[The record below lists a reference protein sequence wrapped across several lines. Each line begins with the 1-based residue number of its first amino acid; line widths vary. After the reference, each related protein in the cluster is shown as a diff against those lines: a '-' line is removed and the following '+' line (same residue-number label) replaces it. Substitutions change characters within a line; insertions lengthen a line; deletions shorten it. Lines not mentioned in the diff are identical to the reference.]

1 MNMANVKTKAIRV
14 GVIGAGWWAGA
25 LHLPELKADPRV
37 TIAAVSRL
45 GRAELDRIQ
54 SAFGAEAGYED
65 YQEMLAR
72 EALDAV
78 VIASPHTLHYQ
89 HASAALERG
98 CHVLVEKPMTTSA
111 HEARRLVS
119 LSEHHKSVLMVA
131 YGFNFAPM
139 VERARRLLADGAIG
153 PIRHVNLHMASSLED
168 LFSGQGLLAARDAM
182 FQPAASTWAD
192 PKNAGGYG
200 WGQLTHALGVL
211 FRIADL
217 EPLDVFATTELSSSG
232 VDISDAAAIRF
243 TNGAT
248 GVLSGTALIPKHL
261 PSQLDIRLFGS
272 EGTFVLDMDKER
284 LEVHRNDQSSTI
296 VPLPRGSGDYPRA
309 APIRAFIDVCCG
321 VDLDNPAPGIVG
333 QRSTEVLDAL
343 YRSAASRQVETC
355 WS

>member
-1 MNMANVKTKAIRV
+1 V
-14 GVIGAGWWAGA
+14 GVIGAGWWAST
-25 LHLPELKADPRV
+25 LHLPELKADRRV

-45 GRAELDRIQ
+45 GRAELDRVQ
-54 SAFGAEAGYED
+54 SAFGAAAGYED

-72 EALDAV
+72 ETLDAV

-89 HASAALERG
+89 HASAALQRSW
-98 CHVLVEKPMTTSA
+98 HVLVEKPMTTSA
-111 HEARRLVS
+111 HEARHLVS
-119 LSEHHKSVLMVA
+119 LAGQKKLILMIA

-139 VERARRLLADGAIG
+139 VERARQLLAAGAIG
-153 PIRHVNLHMASSLED
+153 TVRHVNLHMASSLED

-200 WGQLTHALGVL
+200 WGQLTHALGIL

-217 EPLDVFATTELSSSG
+217 EPLDVFAATQLSASG

-243 TNGAT
+243 TNGAS

-272 EGTFVLDMDKER
+272 EGTLLLDLDKER
-284 LEVHRNDQSSTI
+284 LEVHRNDQTSTI
-296 VPLPRGSGDYPRA
+296 VPLPPGSGEYLSA
-309 APIRAFIDVCCG
+309 APVRAFIDACCG
-321 VDLDNPAPGIVG
+321 ERLDNPASGIVG

-343 YRSAASRQVETC
+343 YRSALSRQIESCT
-355 WS
+355 S

>member
-1 MNMANVKTKAIRV
+1 MPNVATETIRV
-14 GVIGAGWWAGA
+14 GVIGAGWWAST
-25 LHLPELKADPRV
+25 LHLPELKADRRV

-45 GRAELDRIQ
+45 GRAELDRVQ
-54 SAFGAEAGYED
+54 LAFGVAEGYED
-65 YQEMLAR
+65 YQKMLDQ
-72 EALDAV
+72 EALHAV

-119 LSEHHKSVLMVA
+119 LARQKKSALMVA

-139 VERARRLLADGAIG
+139 VERARQLLADGAIG
-153 PIRHVNLHMASSLED
+153 TLRHVNLHMASSLQD

-182 FQPAASTWAD
+182 FQPATSTWAD
-192 PKNAGGYG
+192 PNNAGGYG

-211 FRIADL
+211 FRITDL
-217 EPLDVFATTELSSSG
+217 EPFDVFATTQLSSSG

-248 GVLSGTALIPKHL
+248 GVLSGTALIPRHL

-272 EGTFVLDMDKER
+272 EGMLLLDMDKER
-284 LEVHRNDQSSTI
+284 LEVHRNDQSNTI
-296 VPLPRGSGDYPRA
+296 VPLSSGSGEYLRT
-309 APIRAFIDVCCG
+309 APIRAFIDLCCG
-321 VDLDNPAPGIVG
+321 TRLDNPAPGIVG
-333 QRSTEVLDAL
+333 QRATEVLDAL
-343 YRSAASRQVETC
+343 YRSAASRQIEPC
-355 WS
+355 AA

>member
-1 MNMANVKTKAIRV
+1 MPNVTTKTLRV
-14 GVIGAGWWAGA
+14 GVIGAGWWASA

-45 GRAELDRIQ
+45 GRAELDRVQ

-78 VIASPHTLHYQ
+78 VIASPHTLHYR
-89 HASAALERG
+89 HASAAFERG
-98 CHVLVEKPMTTSA
+98 CHVLVEKPMTTNA

-119 LSEHHKSVLMVA
+119 LAEQNKSVLMVA

-139 VERARRLLADGAIG
+139 VERARQLLAGRAIG
-153 PIRHVNLHMASSLED
+153 AVRHVTLHMASSLED

-182 FQPAASTWAD
+182 FQPTASTWAD

-200 WGQLTHALGVL
+200 WGQLTHALGIL

-217 EPLDVFATTELSSSG
+217 EPLDVFATTQLSSSG
-232 VDISDAAAIRF
+232 VDISDAAAMRF

-248 GVLSGTALIPKHL
+248 GALSGTALIPKHL

-272 EGTFVLDMDKER
+272 EGTLLLDMEKER
-284 LEVHRNDQSSTI
+284 LEVHRNDQSSTV
-296 VPLPRGSGDYPRA
+296 VPLPPGSGEYPRT
-309 APIRAFIDVCCG
+309 APVRAFIDICCG
-321 VDLDNPAPGIVG
+321 ARLDNPAPGIVG

-343 YRSAASRQVETC
+343 YRSAASRRIESC
-355 WS
+355 AA

>member
-1 MNMANVKTKAIRV
+1 MPNVATETIRV
-14 GVIGAGWWAGA
+14 GVIGAGWWAST

-45 GRAELDRIQ
+45 GRAELDRVQ
-54 SAFGAEAGYED
+54 LAFGVAEGYED
-65 YQEMLAR
+65 YQKMLDQ
-72 EALDAV
+72 EALHAV

-98 CHVLVEKPMTTSA
+98 CHILVEKPMTTSA

-119 LSEHHKSVLMVA
+119 LADEKQSVLMVA

-139 VERARRLLADGAIG
+139 VERARQLLAGGAIG
-153 PIRHVNLHMASSLED
+153 ALRHVNLHMASSLED

-200 WGQLTHALGVL
+200 WGQLTHALGIL
-211 FRIADL
+211 FRIADI
-217 EPLDVFATTELSSSG
+217 EPLDVFATTQLSSSG
-232 VDISDAAAIRF
+232 VDISDAATIRF

-272 EGTFVLDMDKER
+272 EGTLLLDMDKER
-284 LEVHRNDQSSTI
+284 LEVHRNDEANTI
-296 VPLPRGSGDYPRA
+296 VPLPPGAGEYLRT
-309 APIRAFIDVCCG
+309 APVRAFIDVCCG
-321 VDLDNPAPGIVG
+321 SHIDNPASGIVG

-343 YRSAASRQVETC
+343 YRSAVSGQIESCAS
-355 WS
+355 